1 MPFRPDRLVRLT
13 SMPAFPFRGLRA
25 KIFFATAFVI
35 VLVLGG
41 ALLFTKQR
49 ADRAADASIG
59 KALEATQS
67 AIQDALAGRSQTL
80 KQVTQGLARVP
91 TYVSRISEAIRSDNR
106 ANLLDQADEFR
117 SQIGATWT
125 LITDNSGLLKAW
137 TLKRNEAGGDFSQ
150 GALVGLALEGNATEG
165 LWVEPG
171 SHGDQIFQAVGV
183 PILAPGGNTLYGVLV
198 AALPIDSA
206 FAAELKRHTNSDV
219 VFFARDTTGQPHVA
233 LATLPAAGFDAAIAS
248 LPFDSGFAAGASQRL
263 KAEIGGETWLGL
275 SGPLLTASGYPLGG
289 YAGFRPRS
297 QELAAYTA
305 LQRTVVLAFGVG
317 LVLALLSSLLIAR
330 QITRPVHRLVDATR
344 EVSEGRYTA
353 SFAVDSKDEIGEL
366 AGAFARMVHDLK
378 EKQELVEF
386 LSGATGQT
394 LATAQDATRV
404 VSPVRA
410 SLATGLRP
418 GSVLANRYEVKEV
431 LGAGGMGVVYRAF
444 DRQLQE
450 VVAIKTLKPEVVAA
464 DATSLER
471 FKQEIRLARRI
482 THRNVVR
489 THDLGEVDGV
499 YFITMEYAEGTSLAD
514 LIQKRGRLP
523 VGVTLT
529 IGKQLCRALEVAH
542 EEGVVH
548 RDIKPQ
554 NLMIDPSGFLKV
566 MDFGIARLAEKRRQG
581 KPGLTEAGA
590 VIGTPEYMSPEQ
602 LLGEELDGRSDLYA
616 AGAVLFECLTGRRV
630 FSGPNMTAVI
640 AAQLTDPPED
650 PRTVNPDVPEPLGA
664 IILKALAKKRDARWQ
679 TAREMDEALEKV

>member
-1 MPFRPDRLVRLT
+1 
-13 SMPAFPFRGLRA
+13 MPAFSFRGLRA

-49 ADRAADASIG
+49 ADRAADASIA

-67 AIQDALAGRSQTL
+67 AIHDALASRSRTL

-91 TYVSRISEAIRSDNR
+91 TYVSRISEAIRADNR

-117 SQIGATWT
+117 SQIGATWA
-125 LITDNSGLLKAW
+125 LITDNSGILKAW
-137 TLKRNEAGGDFSQ
+137 TLKRNEAGSDFSQ

-171 SHGDQIFQAVGV
+171 SEGDQLFQAVGV
-183 PILAPGGNTLYGVLV
+183 PILAPGGNTLYGILV
-198 AALPIDSA
+198 AALPIDSTL
-206 FAAELKRHTNSDV
+206 AAELKRHTNSDV

-263 KAEIGGETWLGL
+263 KAEIGGETWVGL

-305 LQRTVVLAFGVG
+305 LQRTVVLVFGLG
-317 LVLALLSSLLIAR
+317 LVLALLSSLLIAG
-330 QITRPVHRLVDATR
+330 QITRPVQRLVSATR

-353 SFAVDSKDEIGEL
+353 SFVVETRDEIGEL

-386 LSGATGQT
+386 LSGGAGQT
-394 LATAQDATRV
+394 LATAPTSEVTRV
-404 VSPVRA
+404 VSPARA
-410 SLATGLRP
+410 SLAAGLRP
-418 GSVLANRYEVKEV
+418 GSLLANRYEVKEI
-431 LGAGGMGVVYRAF
+431 LGAGGMGVVYRAY

-450 VVAIKTLKPEVVAA
+450 VVAIKTLKPDVIAA
-464 DATSLER
+464 DASSLER

-482 THRNVVR
+482 THRNVLR
-489 THDLGEVDGV
+489 THDLGEVDGI

-581 KPGLTEAGA
+581 GPGLTEAGA

-616 AGAVLFECLTGRRV
+616 AGAVLFECVTGRRV
-630 FSGPNMTAVI
+630 FSGPNVTAVI
-640 AAQLTDPPED
+640 AAQLTDPPDD
-650 PRTVNPDVPEPLGA
+650 PRTLNPDVPGPLA
-664 IILKALAKKRDARWQ
+664 TIILKALAKKRDARWK